1 MHEKLHNLESQN
13 KNEQDLLEFITAIFQ
28 DTDLYEN
35 SVEIRGYLITFKL
48 PSYND
53 MREVE
58 KLLADAVI
66 NKTTKSKKEF
76 LSLKS
81 LYRIAI
87 TLKSISKDGK
97 IIFEN
102 KIGSVQNRANLLSSF
117 IRTDALFRLLS
128 RLSLKFEKKI
138 REYLTEVTSKDFF

>member
-128 RLSLKFEKKI
+128 RLSLKFEKKV

>member
-1 MHEKLHNLESQN
+1 
-13 KNEQDLLEFITAIFQ
+13 
-28 DTDLYEN
+28 
-35 SVEIRGYLITFKL
+35 
-48 PSYND
+48 
-53 MREVE
+53 VE

>member
-1 MHEKLHNLESQN
+1 MHEKLHSLESQN

-35 SVEIRGYLITFKL
+35 SVEVKGYLITFKL
-48 PSYND
+48 PSYSD

-66 NKTTKSKKEF
+66 NKTTKTKKEF

-102 KIGSVQNRANLLSSF
+102 KIGSVQNRANILSSF
-117 IRTDALFRLLS
+117 IRTDVLFKLLS

-138 REYLTEVTSKDFF
+138 KEYLAEVTSKDFF